1 MSPIKGWPYPSIC
14 TSSCTVGIV
23 TIPVA
28 SHVVSVSEATALGVA
43 GLVREAEQGEDVFVS
58 RRGRPVAVMVSVERL
73 ERLRDLESDLRDVA
87 LVMARSASD
96 AGSRIGLDE
105 AIAALGFSRKE
116 LEAELDADLA
126 AGRA

>member
-1 MSPIKGWPYPSIC
+1 MFADHRMAIPRQPHIFLH
-14 TSSCTVGIV
+14 SSAMTM
-23 TIPVA
+23 PVA
-28 SHVVSVSEATALGVA
+28 SYVVSVSEATALGVA
-43 GLVREAEQGEDVFVS
+43 GLVRKAEQGEDVFVS
-58 RRGRPVAVMVSVERL
+58 RRGRPVAVMVSVDRL
-73 ERLRDLESDLRDVA
+73 DRLRVLESDLRDVV

-96 AGSRIGLDE
+96 TGSRIGLDD

>member
-1 MSPIKGWPYPSIC
+1 MAAPGRHLYIFLY
-14 TSSCTVGIV
+14 SSVM

-28 SHVVSVSEATALGVA
+28 SYVVSVSEATALGVA

-58 RRGRPVAVMVSVERL
+58 RRGRPVAVMVSVDRL
-73 ERLRDLESDLRDVA
+73 DRLRDLESDLRDVA
-87 LVMARSASD
+87 LVMARSVSD
-96 AGSRIGLDE
+96 TGSRIGLDD

>member
-1 MSPIKGWPYPSIC
+1 MAIHLQLHIFLH
-14 TSSCTVGIV
+14 SSAM

-28 SHVVSVSEATALGVA
+28 SYVVSVSEATALGVA

-58 RRGRPVAVMVSVERL
+58 RRGRPVAVMLSVERL
-73 ERLRDLESDLRDVA
+73 DRLRDLESDLRDVA

-96 AGSRIGLDE
+96 TGSRIGLDD

-116 LEAELDADLA
+116 LAAELDADLA

>member
-1 MSPIKGWPYPSIC
+1 MNAAGVAGTHLHIFLYSL
-14 TSSCTVGIV
+14 TM

-28 SHVVSVSEATALGVA
+28 SSVLSVSDATALGVA
-43 GLVREAEQGEDVFVS
+43 GLVRAAEQGEDVFVS
-58 RRGRPVAVMVSVERL
+58 RRGRPVAVMVSVDRL
-73 ERLRDLESDLRDVA
+73 DRLRDRESDLRDVA

-96 AGSRIGLDE
+96 TGIRIGLDE